1 METALVLSIGVLY
14 SAAIYSLLRRSAVR
28 LALGL
33 VLLGSATN
41 LTLFVTNRV
50 TRANPPLLP
59 PSGVPPLHLMADPLP
74 QAFVLTAIVI
84 NFGMLALLLVLV
96 HHTAQAMGSDD
107 MDEMRTEVP
116 PSSSS
121 SSSPPGE

>member
-1 METALVLSIGVLY
+1 METALVLAIGVLY
-14 SAAIYSLLRRSAVR
+14 STAIYSLLRRSAVR

-50 TRANPPLLP
+50 TRAHAPLLP
-59 PSGVPPLHLMADPLP
+59 PSGVPPLHMMADPLP

-96 HHTAQAMGSDD
+96 HRTDQAVGSDD

-116 PSSSS
+116 PSSKHGDKH
-121 SSSPPGE
+121 GE

>member
-84 NFGMLALLLVLV
+84 NFGLLALLLVLV
-96 HHTAQAMGSDD
+96 HRTDQAVGSDD

-116 PSSSS
+116 PSSSH
-121 SSSPPGE
+121 PPGE